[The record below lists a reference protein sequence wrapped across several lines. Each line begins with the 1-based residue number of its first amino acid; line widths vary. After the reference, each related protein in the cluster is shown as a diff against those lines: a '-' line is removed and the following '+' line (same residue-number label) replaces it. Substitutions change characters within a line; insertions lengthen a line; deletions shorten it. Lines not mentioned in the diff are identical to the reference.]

1 MYDWRSRICLLSWY
15 YRKKMTNKEDIAF
28 RKLSM
33 LMKATE
39 TNERETSRNAAQSIF
54 SGRVEQLPTDGKK
67 IDCSASNEVSE
78 VFCGYCS
85 LDELKAAAFELL
97 LLNPGCDQAEWADIL
112 VGQYGT
118 EVVDAYGKDP
128 AEAYASLEDLWES
141 PYLDEVSGL
150 EYDFKT
156 WAEAFATDAAVQMYY
171 DLIERK
177 NE

>member
-1 MYDWRSRICLLSWY
+1 MSS
-15 YRKKMTNKEDIAF
+15 KEDIAF

-33 LMKATE
+33 LIKAVTE
-39 TNERETSRNAAQSIF
+39 AN
-54 SGRVEQLPTDGKK
+54 D
-67 IDCSASNEVSE
+67 
-78 VFCGYCS
+78 
-85 LDELKAAAFELL
+85 
-97 LLNPGCDQAEWADIL
+97 WAKIL
-112 VGQYGT
+112 VEQYGT

-156 WAEAFATDAAVQMYY
+156 WAEAFSTDAAVQMYY
-171 DLIERK
+171 DLTEK

>member
-1 MYDWRSRICLLSWY
+1 MSS
-15 YRKKMTNKEDIAF
+15 KEDIAF

-33 LMKATE
+33 LMKAVTE
-39 TNERETSRNAAQSIF
+39 ANERETLKKAAQSTFF
-54 SGRVEQLPTDGKK
+54 SEMEQLSMNEEK
-67 IDCSASNEVSE
+67 IDCSASDEVSE
-78 VFCGYCS
+78 VFCGCCS
-85 LDELKAAAFELL
+85 LDELKAAAFEVLR
-97 LLNPGCDQAEWADIL
+97 LNPGCEQSDWARIL
-112 VGQYGT
+112 VEQYGT

-156 WAEAFATDAAVQMYY
+156 WAEAFSTDAAVQMYY
-171 DLIERK
+171 DLTEK

>member
-1 MYDWRSRICLLSWY
+1 MSS
-15 YRKKMTNKEDIAF
+15 KEDIAF

-33 LMKATE
+33 LMKAVTE
-39 TNERETSRNAAQSIF
+39 ANERETLKKAAQSTFF
-54 SGRVEQLPTDGKK
+54 SEMEQLSMNEEK
-67 IDCSASNEVSE
+67 IDCSASDEVSE
-78 VFCGYCS
+78 VFCGCFS
-85 LDELKAAAFELL
+85 LDELKAAAFEVLR
-97 LLNPGCDQAEWADIL
+97 LNPGCEQSDWARIL
-112 VGQYGT
+112 VEQYGT

-156 WAEAFATDAAVQMYY
+156 WAEAFSTDAAVQMYY
-171 DLIERK
+171 DLTEK

>member
-1 MYDWRSRICLLSWY
+1 MD
-15 YRKKMTNKEDIAF
+15 KEDIAL

-33 LMKATE
+33 LMKAATE
-39 TNERETSRNAAQSIF
+39 ASERETQKNAAHSTLF
-54 SGRVEQLPTDGKK
+54 GRVEQLSTNGKK
-67 IDCSASNEVSE
+67 INCSASEGVSE
-78 VFCGYCS
+78 AFCGYYS
-85 LDELKAAAFELL
+85 MEELKAAAFEVL
-97 LLNPGCDQAEWADIL
+97 LLNPGCEQSDWAKIL
-112 VGQYGT
+112 VEQYGT

-171 DLIERK
+171 DLTDK
-177 NE
+177 NK

>member
-1 MYDWRSRICLLSWY
+1 
-15 YRKKMTNKEDIAF
+15 MTNKEDIAF

-33 LMKATE
+33 LMKAVTE
-39 TNERETSRNAAQSIF
+39 ANERETLKNAAQSTF
-54 SGRVEQLPTDGKK
+54 LGSVEQLPTDFEK
-67 IDCSASNEVSE
+67 IDCSASGKATEA
-78 VFCGYCS
+78 FCGYCS
-85 LDELKAAAFELL
+85 LEELKAAAFEVL

-128 AEAYASLEDLWES
+128 AEAYASLADLWES
-141 PYLDEVSGL
+141 PYFDRNSRL

-156 WAEAFATDAAVQMYY
+156 WAEAFSTDAAVQLYY
-171 DLIERK
+171 DLTEK

>member
-1 MYDWRSRICLLSWY
+1 M
-15 YRKKMTNKEDIAF
+15 NNEDIAF

-33 LMKATE
+33 LMKAVTE
-39 TNERETSRNAAQSIF
+39 ANDRETLKNAAQSTFF
-54 SGRVEQLPTDGKK
+54 SGVEQLSTNDDK

-85 LDELKAAAFELL
+85 LDELKAAAFEVL

-118 EVVDAYGKDP
+118 VVVDAYGKDP
-128 AEAYASLEDLWES
+128 AEAYASLADLWES
-141 PYLDEVSGL
+141 PYFDRNSGL

-156 WAEAFATDAAVQMYY
+156 WAEAFSTDAAVQLYY
-171 DLIERK
+171 DLTEK
-177 NE
+177 NK

>member
-1 MYDWRSRICLLSWY
+1 MSS
-15 YRKKMTNKEDIAF
+15 KEDIAF

-33 LMKATE
+33 LMKAVTE
-39 TNERETSRNAAQSIF
+39 ANERETPRNAAQSIF
-54 SGRVEQLPTDGKK
+54 PDRVEQLPTDGKK

-85 LDELKAAAFELL
+85 LDELKAAAFEVL
-97 LLNPGCDQAEWADIL
+97 LLNPGCEQSDWAKIL
-112 VGQYGT
+112 VEQYGT

-156 WAEAFATDAAVQMYY
+156 WAEAFSTDAAVQLYY
-171 DLIERK
+171 DLTEK

>member
-1 MYDWRSRICLLSWY
+1 MSNERVRIYKPFRYIVIALLLAAFFGGLYLNALNHRYKPYCTMSS
-15 YRKKMTNKEDIAF
+15 KEDIAF

-33 LMKATE
+33 LMKAVTGA
-39 TNERETSRNAAQSIF
+39 NEQDDTLE
-54 SGRVEQLPTDGKK
+54 
-67 IDCSASNEVSE
+67 
-78 VFCGYCS
+78 
-85 LDELKAAAFELL
+85 ELKAAAFEVLR
-97 LLNPGCDQAEWADIL
+97 LNPGCEQSDWAKIL
-112 VGQYGT
+112 IEQYGT

-128 AEAYASLEDLWES
+128 AEAYASLEELWES

-171 DLIERK
+171 DLTEK